1 MYLDASNV
9 WGDGSNGEGPGE
21 RLLFVG
27 ELSAI
32 GEALFKP
39 KNEASLLGPGD
50 LGVLTIVAGSV
61 GS

>member
-1 MYLDASNV
+1 MA
-9 WGDGSNGEGPGE
+9 WGDGSSGDGPGE

-27 ELSAI
+27 EFSAI
-32 GEALFKP
+32 GDELLKP

-50 LGVLTIVAGSV
+50 LGVFTMVAGSS